1 MQMIIFKV
9 VSKLIYN
16 IEIKVSNFSLIP
28 FGTRYICEICVSL
41 IAVDLTSILTRK
53 KIFLSNLYKSNFC
66 AASVDNT

>member
-1 MQMIIFKV
+1 M
-9 VSKLIYN
+9 SAIYN
-16 IEIKVSNFSLIP
+16 IQIIVSNFALIP

-66 AASVDNT
+66 AASVENT